1 MRSIIFP
8 PIAKTVYQQYQR
20 ESTELINEQRKL
32 FYQLFHKIQTTAI
45 GNDLS
50 LHKLTTYDDYR
61 RNIPI
66 QHYTNLEP
74 YILRASRGEKHM
86 LWPGIPKA
94 IAVTAGTTSGQKFI
108 PLTAESYKSHR
119 KGRMIAIANYSVKY
133 NEWDHLKGPL
143 LYFTGNSTPRKLGK
157 YDANLVSSL
166 LFNNVPNW
174 YRRLNLPSEKVTQ
187 TIDFSERMMLMID
200 EALKN
205 RNQLRGIV
213 AFPPWLSH
221 FLDQLEQQTNST
233 FGELF
238 PNFNLLVTSGMSF
251 TSYETK
257 IMKQLGQNF
266 DRLETYPTSEG
277 FIGFTASRNEAGF
290 SLLPQNGIFYEF
302 VKVVDM
308 KHEHPQRFWI
318 DEVELGV
325 EYALILTTN
334 AGLLSYVLGDT
345 VKFIN
350 INPHTLIITGRVNRA
365 ISILKE
371 NVTVTNTNNS
381 ISKLDR
387 QFNLTISEY
396 CVTGSPQQLN
406 KKPQYTWIIACKN
419 RPEHPE
425 SVKHQ
430 LHLNLIQ
437 ENILYGSFSEDG
449 LFDFPEVLF
458 VKEDAFL
465 NYLKTQDG
473 VHFQQKIEHIQLD
486 LTKFN
491 LCYEFMLKQQHVTF

>member
-1 MRSIIFP
+1 MNFRSLIFP
-8 PIAKTVYQQYQR
+8 PLAKTVYQQYQR
-20 ESTELINEQRKL
+20 ESANLIEEQHKL
-32 FYQLFHKIQTTAI
+32 FKHLFKKIQLTAI
-45 GNDLS
+45 GNDLNLS
-50 LHKLTTYDDYR
+50 KLTGYDDYR
-61 RNIPI
+61 KNISI
-66 QHYTNLEP
+66 QDYANLEP
-74 YILRASRGEKHM
+74 YILRASRGEKDM

-119 KGRMIAIANYSVKY
+119 KGRMMAIANYSVKY
-133 NEWDHLKGPL
+133 NQWEHLKGPL
-143 LYFTGNSTPRKLGK
+143 LYFTGNSTSRKLGK

-166 LFNNVPNW
+166 LFKNVPNW
-174 YRRLNLPSEKVTQ
+174 YRRLNLPSEKLSQ
-187 TIDFSERMMLMID
+187 TIDFSERMTLMID

-205 RNQLRGIV
+205 HKQLRGIV

-251 TSYETK
+251 TSYENK
-257 IMKQLGQNF
+257 IVKQLGQNF

-277 FIGFTASRNEAGF
+277 FLGFTANRNETGF
-290 SLLPQNGIFYEF
+290 SLLPQNGVFYEF
-302 VKVVDM
+302 VKMTDLNL
-308 KHEHPQRFWI
+308 EHPQRVWI

-334 AGLLSYVLGDT
+334 AGLLSYLLGDT
-345 VKFIN
+345 VKFIDLK
-350 INPHTLIITGRVNRA
+350 PHKMVITGRVNRA

-371 NVTVTNTNNS
+371 NVTITDTDNS
-381 ISKLDR
+381 ISKLTQ

-396 CVTGSPQQLN
+396 CVAAKPPQLD

-419 RPEHPE
+419 RPENPE
-425 SVKHQ
+425 AVKQQ
-430 LHLNLIQ
+430 LDLNLIH
-437 ENILYGSFSEDG
+437 ENILYGSFRRDG
-449 LFDFPEVLF
+449 LFEVPEVLF
-458 VKEDAFL
+458 VKEDASM
-465 NYLKTQDG
+465 NYLKSQG
-473 VHFQQKIEHIQLD
+473 GIHFQQKTEHLQLD

-491 LCYEFMLKQQHVTF
+491 LCYEFMLMQQH